1 MHRILLDASYQKIF
15 QIRAIDTDNLRC
27 IQTDTIPAC
36 LNHVLH
42 GRDIGIHHQILD
54 VIVRCNLSHQH
65 PLHIADNLTTHAAK
79 SDDKQITI
87 IALLIIQLLEDTNVF

>member
-1 MHRILLDASYQKIF
+1 MYRIFLDAFDQKVL
-15 QIRAIDTDNLRC
+15 QIRTIDADDLGC
-27 IQTDTIPAC
+27 IQANTVPAC

-42 GRDIGIHHQILD
+42 RRDIGIHHQILD